1 MMLLLCDRDLIY
13 RTAAVS
19 KADMTKFN
27 YWGIF

>member
-13 RTAAVS
+13 KTVVVS

-27 YWGIF
+27 YLGIF